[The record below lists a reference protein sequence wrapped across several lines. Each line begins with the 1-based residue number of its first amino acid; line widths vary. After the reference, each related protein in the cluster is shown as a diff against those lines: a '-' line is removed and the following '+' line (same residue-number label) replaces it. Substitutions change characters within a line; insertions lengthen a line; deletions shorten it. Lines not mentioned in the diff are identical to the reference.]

1 MHAKAFSPEPG
12 YVESFMEGPKL
23 YIVME
28 YADNGDLATQ
38 IKRRS
43 DAQGHLSSMLQG
55 SWGVSVKA
63 SRCLLR

>member
-1 MHAKAFSPEPG
+1 MSPEPG

-43 DAQGHLSSMLQG
+43 DAQGHPSSMLY
-55 SWGVSVKA
+55 
-63 SRCLLR
+63 L